1 MTDFSRT
8 FSGTPSAVLPTANR
22 FFRPPLPSAHVAR
35 PRLCRRLRDGLD
47 GRLLL
52 IAAPAG
58 FGKSSLAIEF
68 CESLDPRWQS
78 LWLGLSSRESDPGRF
93 LERLLDG
100 LRQYH
105 PTLGEE
111 ALGLL
116 KMRQRHQPFA
126 FETWLDDLLDEL
138 APCLDPQRPLLLVL
152 DDYHLA
158 QGAVLDRCLQFLL
171 NHLPEGLVLLV
182 TSRQRPD
189 WHLARLRLSRQLL
202 ELSEQDL
209 RLTAEESGAL
219 MAASGLELDEDAL
232 DALLERSEG
241 WVAGLRLWLLA
252 RGDPE
257 EQVSPGVHGADE
269 LIRDYLLEEVIER
282 QPPEVQAFLA
292 QTARFERFCAELCD
306 TVREA
311 GDSAAILDHLQQ
323 HQVFLVPL
331 DENGQ
336 WFRYHHLF
344 SDLLLARPLPDFGPS
359 AGSLHLRACGWFS
372 RHGLLDQAVEQALR
386 AGQPDVAASLVQ
398 NLSEE
403 QLLAEQ
409 NIATLLRWKM
419 DLPDSLL
426 ASTPR
431 LILLYG
437 WALALACQLDAAEE
451 LAGQLA
457 RFLPAPDESAQR
469 DLLAQWQ
476 ALSGVIARGRGDIDK
491 AEAHCR
497 EALQDLAGERYGT
510 RLQCLSTLSNL
521 AVTRG
526 DFWQARNY
534 NRDALEF
541 AQRYGNPLFEALVHY
556 DRARVL
562 QARGE
567 VARAE
572 EEVRQGL
579 ERLQHL
585 PAQRRYAVRGRLLL
599 YRGYLR
605 SLALQPDEARKW
617 IKQGIEE
624 TRSCRDVSLVIGY
637 CVLASLEGRL
647 GNYAAAFARLG
658 DVERLMHAWDIPPIY
673 YLAAITLIKCELWLA
688 QGQTELAGVWLQ
700 RLGGTYGGQ
709 AATPPECS
717 PLLPLHVELLQAG
730 LERREGR
737 PEEAAR
743 RLDRLAR
750 STRENGALLPARLAL
765 GQLAALHLEQGRERE
780 ALATLQ
786 QAMEG
791 AVGGAL
797 LPLHELL
804 VQQPEWLR
812 ETVAA
817 LPCLSRRPAHARAVA
832 GAARRARGRC
842 GRGAQRARTGGAG
855 ADRSGVVQ
863 PGDQRAA
870 VHLAAYGEEPRPPY
884 QRQARRRASHPGGGA
899 GQAHGVVALGAPPHV
914 PGVLAQGFQRRRSRA
929 LPTTLTLEKAIAAP
943 ATIGLSRP
951 KAASGM
957 PITL

>member
-1 MTDFSRT
+1 
-8 FSGTPSAVLPTANR
+8 
-22 FFRPPLPSAHVAR
+22 
-35 PRLCRRLRDGLD
+35 
-47 GRLLL
+47 
-52 IAAPAG
+52 
-58 FGKSSLAIEF
+58 
-68 CESLDPRWQS
+68 
-78 LWLGLSSRESDPGRF
+78 
-93 LERLLDG
+93 
-100 LRQYH
+100 
-105 PTLGEE
+105 
-111 ALGLL
+111 GLL

-812 ETVAA
+812 EQ
-817 LPCLSRRPAHARAVA
+817 LQRFPA
-832 GAARRARGRC
+832 C
-842 GRGAQRARTGGAG
+842 PGAQRMRALLPEPPAEPAG
-855 ADRSGVVQ
+855 SAGEVLSG
-863 PGDQRAA
+863 RELA
-870 VHLAAYGEEPRPPY
+870 VLE
-884 QRQARRRASHPGGGA
+884 
-899 GQAHGVVALGAPPHV
+899 LI
-914 PGVLAQGFQRRRSRA
+914 AQGLSNQEISERLFISLHTVKSHARHINDKLGVERRTQAVARA
-929 LPTTLTLEKAIAAP
+929 KHM
-943 ATIGLSRP
+943 GLLR
-951 KAASGM
+951 
-957 PITL
+957 

>member
-138 APCLDPQRPLLLVL
+138 GPCLDPQRPLLLVL

-282 QPPEVQAFLA
+282 QPSEVQAFLA

-737 PEEAAR
+737 SEEAAR
-743 RLDRLAR
+743 RLDRLTR

-812 ETVAA
+812 EQLQRFPACPGAQRMRALLPEPPAEPAGSAGEVLSGRELAVLELIAQGLSNQEISERLFISLHTVK
-817 LPCLSRRPAHARAVA
+817 SHARHINDKLGVERRTQAVARAKHMGLLRQAHHPMCLACWLRASSVA
-832 GAARRARGRC
+832 GAGRC
-842 GRGAQRARTGGAG
+842 R
-855 ADRSGVVQ
+855 
-863 PGDQRAA
+863 
-870 VHLAAYGEEPRPPY
+870 PR
-884 QRQARRRASHPGGGA
+884 
-899 GQAHGVVALGAPPHV
+899 
-914 PGVLAQGFQRRRSRA
+914 
-929 LPTTLTLEKAIAAP
+929 
-943 ATIGLSRP
+943 
-951 KAASGM
+951 
-957 PITL
+957 